1 MQLSA
6 RDAIALDVT
15 GKTGIEHVGEV
26 AVDADACWEGAIRRD
41 HLVEL
46 QGITADAEHRNGV
59 AARVGCQE
67 QRVIGVVHQSA
78 LRGEGIDG
86 GAGRPCAVSTGGVGP
101 GESQG
106 AVIVASVGD
115 YRIASRVVGL
125 DEDGVVG
132 ARRWRRRLSQHR
144 WSAQQGSGQRR
155 DRNRQSD
162 QISHGSSSDSDFDM
176 SRNGRARE

>member
-1 MQLSA
+1 M
-6 RDAIALDVT
+6 
-15 GKTGIEHVGEV
+15 
-26 AVDADACWEGAIRRD
+26 DADAGWEGAIRRD
-41 HLVEL
+41 HLVEM
-46 QGITADAEHRNGV
+46 QGITADAEHRDGV
-59 AARVGCQE
+59 AARVGCQ
-67 QRVIGVVHQSA
+67 QQPVIAVVHQPA

-86 GAGRPCAVSTGGVGP
+86 GASRPSAVSTRGVGP
-101 GESQG
+101 GERQG
-106 AVIVASVGD
+106 PIIVAGVGHD
-115 YRIASRVVGL
+115 CIAGRVVGL